1 MELDRMEKKQAD
13 KPEHVTDIREEI
25 TPVMSVVEPVEYQ
38 YGAEAFEAM
47 YPKMDAEIKTDM
59 KAQSVPKTG
68 KAR

>member
-1 MELDRMEKKQAD
+1 MEKKQAD

-47 YPKMDAEIKTDM
+47 YPKMDA
-59 KAQSVPKTG
+59 G
-68 KAR
+68 C